1 MSWPSWSED
10 EIYNVS
16 SESCQNQG
24 EQQESLTAIA
34 TPQARS
40 PPSFPRPQHLSYLNP
55 TPATAYHKRAATDNR
70 SKIAAEVFM
79 KLQRIVS
86 FATLAIS
93 ILTLVLVL
101 RRPAP
106 LSPAAAPAVAAA
118 NAQSFQEKV
127 NQLAQPKPAGQ
138 GESEVRINS
147 GELSAA
153 LAQAAGVLATPTPA
167 NASSSATSG
176 TTSAGPAIEFPGA
189 VPNVK
194 DYQVSMDGDLVRGQ
208 FLTQIAGKDVY
219 LTLAG
224 HLGAK
229 DGYATFDAT
238 EVKVGDLSVPAS
250 LVNEVLQKKLAE
262 QRDQLKL
269 PNNVKDLRVENG
281 EMVFVEK

>member
-1 MSWPSWSED
+1 
-10 EIYNVS
+10 V
-16 SESCQNQG
+16 
-24 EQQESLTAIA
+24 
-34 TPQARS
+34 
-40 PPSFPRPQHLSYLNP
+40 
-55 TPATAYHKRAATDNR
+55 
-70 SKIAAEVFM
+70 
-79 KLQRIVS
+79 KLQRIIS

-101 RRPAP
+101 KRPAP
-106 LSPAAAPAVAAA
+106 VAPALAPAAAAV

-127 NQLAQPKPAGQ
+127 NQLAQPKAPGES
-138 GESEVRINS
+138 ESEVRMNS

-153 LAQAAGVLATPTPA
+153 LAQAAGLLPATTPA
-167 NASSSATSG
+167 PANSYSPAPSSSS
-176 TTSAGPAIEFPGA
+176 PASPAMEFPGA
-189 VPNVK
+189 VPNIK
-194 DYQVSMDGDLVRGQ
+194 DYQVSMDGDVIRGQ

-224 HLGAK
+224 HLGSK

-269 PNNVKDLRVENG
+269 PNNVKDLKVENG
-281 EMVFVEK
+281 ELVFVEK

>member
-1 MSWPSWSED
+1 
-10 EIYNVS
+10 
-16 SESCQNQG
+16 
-24 EQQESLTAIA
+24 
-34 TPQARS
+34 
-40 PPSFPRPQHLSYLNP
+40 
-55 TPATAYHKRAATDNR
+55 
-70 SKIAAEVFM
+70 M
-79 KLQRIVS
+79 KLQRIIS

-106 LSPAAAPAVAAA
+106 VAPAVAPALAAA

-127 NQLAQPKPAGQ
+127 NQLAQPKAPGE
-138 GESEVRINS
+138 GESEVHMNS

-153 LAQAAGVLATPTPA
+153 IEQAAGLLPSASPA
-167 NASSSATSG
+167 NSSTGS
-176 TTSAGPAIEFPGA
+176 TTPNSPAPGGAMEFPGA
-189 VPNVK
+189 VPNIK
-194 DYQVSMDGDLVRGQ
+194 DYQVSMDGDIVRGQ

-224 HLGAK
+224 HLGSK

-250 LVNEVLQKKLAE
+250 LINEVLQKKLAE

-269 PNNVKDLRVENG
+269 PNNVKDLKVENG
-281 EMVFVEK
+281 ELVFVEK

>member
-1 MSWPSWSED
+1 
-10 EIYNVS
+10 
-16 SESCQNQG
+16 
-24 EQQESLTAIA
+24 
-34 TPQARS
+34 
-40 PPSFPRPQHLSYLNP
+40 
-55 TPATAYHKRAATDNR
+55 
-70 SKIAAEVFM
+70 M
-79 KLQRIVS
+79 KLQRIIS

-101 RRPAP
+101 KRPAP
-106 LSPAAAPAVAAA
+106 VAPMLAPAAAAA

-127 NQLAQPKPAGQ
+127 NQLAQPKTPGEGQ
-138 GESEVRINS
+138 SEVRMNS

-153 LAQAAGVLATPTPA
+153 LAEAAGLMPA
-167 NASSSATSG
+167 AANSASGAPSGSSSGTPSSTS
-176 TTSAGPAIEFPGA
+176 PASPAMAFPGA
-189 VPNVK
+189 VPNIK
-194 DYQVSMDGDLVRGQ
+194 DYQVSMDGDIVRGQ

-224 HLGAK
+224 HLGSK

-269 PNNVKDLRVENG
+269 PNNVKDIKVENG
-281 EMVFVEK
+281 ELVFVEK